1 MQVNILVS
9 IRIVKIPGQE
19 NYLFFAMNLVD
30 ITPINVEN
38 HTFDNL
44 TKRTRAVAL
53 DISIP

>member
-1 MQVNILVS
+1 MS
-9 IRIVKIPGQE
+9 GQG
-19 NYLFFAMNLVD
+19 NYLFFDMNLVA